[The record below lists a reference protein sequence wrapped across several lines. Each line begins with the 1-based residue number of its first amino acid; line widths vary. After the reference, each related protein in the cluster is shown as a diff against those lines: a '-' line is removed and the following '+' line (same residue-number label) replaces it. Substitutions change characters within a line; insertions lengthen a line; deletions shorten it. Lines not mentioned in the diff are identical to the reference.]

1 MCVASC
7 PSCPLFRLPR
17 AHPFFLDNH
26 WLDLR
31 TRERP
36 LLHDTLLSSKI
47 IPPFPYALSSDAVQC
62 VLFSPSLFV
71 VQRDFLFSRKLIR
84 WIILFR
90 WGRMFRCFCFLGGR
104 WCCGSGF
111 AVAPIFLDIDL
122 DSNKDRNF
130 KIALV
135 YKLIVYDLVDR

>member
-62 VLFSPSLFV
+62 VLFSPVLFV

-90 WGRMFRCFCFLGGR
+90 WGRMFRCFCFLGEGGVVVR
-104 WCCGSGF
+104 GLLSLQF
-111 AVAPIFLDIDL
+111 FLDIDL
-122 DSNKDRNF
+122 DSNKGRNF
-130 KIALV
+130 KIALAC
-135 YKLIVYDLVDR
+135 KLIVYDLVDR